1 MNNKRK
7 KHNSPFHAVHCLCS
21 MPGCLLAA
29 LLLLASCIRDD
40 LEPCPP
46 LSIKLNIVDK
56 NYFNAE
62 QVVQTLLKEDG
73 LDLSGEL
80 LVDEKQPFRHY
91 IQRLYYTL
99 YNRDTQQLITTRRLH
114 DVQGEAEMATV
125 YDIPADLPYGN
136 YALVV
141 WGNIDSDEGI
151 MGNGGSYDLH
161 QDNVEG
167 YDVYHGLLTFTYDEY
182 HADFVCDL
190 ERVKGDLLILTENMP
205 QDIRWSRKSVT
216 GVSGHVYYAL
226 NYVEDDA
233 ETVTTVRDWTNGL
246 TLDERQTDL
255 APTVE
260 EYSTVVLQFFDTA
273 LPDDGTTRQTTAAP
287 APMLETEPAE
297 VTMERNM
304 ITAMRY
310 VYDETTNSFDIYVL
324 IDDGWKVVNNMGVEE

>member
-7 KHNSPFHAVHCLCS
+7 KHNGPFHAAHCLCS

-29 LLLLASCIRDD
+29 LLLLASCIRND

-182 HADFVCDL
+182 HADFVCNL
-190 ERVKGDLLILTENMP
+190 ERVKGNLLILAENLP
-205 QDIRWSRKSVT
+205 ADVNWSRKAVT
-216 GVSGHVYYAL
+216 GVSGNVGYGLDYA
-226 NYVEDDA
+226 EGDD
-233 ETVTTVRDWTNGL
+233 ETVVT
-246 TLDERQTDL
+246 EREWPAGTADVHSQTDI
-255 APTVE
+255 APTVATK
-260 EYSTVVLQFFDTA
+260 STVYVRFYDD
-273 LPDDGTTRQTTAAP
+273 PDRQHVVA
-287 APMLETEPAE
+287 EPKAVDVE
-297 VTMERNM
+297 MDRNK
-304 ITAMRY
+304 ITAIRY
-310 VYDETTNSFDIYVL
+310 VYDPATGQFHIYLMV
-324 IDDGWKVVNNMGVEE
+324 DDSWKVVHDMGIE